1 MSRMEVAQFRCRSDN
16 FGLLLHDPASG
27 LTAAID
33 TPDGEVIWRELQSRN
48 WQLSHI
54 FNTHHHYDHVPGNE
68 MLKERTGCTIVGA
81 KIDAHRIPGIDLQ
94 LTDGEQY
101 LFGNQAITMIETPG
115 HTMGSV
121 CYFVQED
128 RFLFTGDTLFSMG
141 CGRLMEGSAQ
151 TMWHSLQKIMAL
163 PEDTK
168 IYCGHEYTLTN
179 AEFALEIEPG
189 NKALQARAN
198 KVRELRRARQDTLPV
213 SLSSEKATNPF
224 LRPDSA
230 EIQKYFNLQ
239 GASKTEIFA
248 AIRTHKN
255 QF

>member
-1 MSRMEVAQFRCRSDN
+1 MSELEVAQFRCRSDN
-16 FGLLLHDPASG
+16 FGLLIHDKTSG

-33 TPDGEVIWRELQSRN
+33 TPDGEKIWKELHERN

-68 MLKERTGCTIVGA
+68 MLKERTGCTIIGA
-81 KIDAHRIPGIDLQ
+81 KMDAHRIPGIDIQ

-101 LFGNQAITMIETPG
+101 LFGNQEITMIETPG
-115 HTMGSV
+115 HTMGCV
-121 CYFVQED
+121 CYYVEED
-128 RFLFTGDTLFSMG
+128 RLLFTGDTLFSMG
-141 CGRLMEGSAQ
+141 CGRLFEGSAQ
-151 TMWHSLQKIMAL
+151 IMWHSLQKIKAL

-198 KVRELRRARQDTLPV
+198 EVRELRRNRQDTLPI
-213 SLSSEKATNPF
+213 SLSTEKATNPF
-224 LRPDSA
+224 LRTDST
-230 EIQKYFNLQ
+230 EIQNFFNLQ
-239 GASKTEIFA
+239 GASQTKIFA
-248 AIRTHKN
+248 AIRARRN